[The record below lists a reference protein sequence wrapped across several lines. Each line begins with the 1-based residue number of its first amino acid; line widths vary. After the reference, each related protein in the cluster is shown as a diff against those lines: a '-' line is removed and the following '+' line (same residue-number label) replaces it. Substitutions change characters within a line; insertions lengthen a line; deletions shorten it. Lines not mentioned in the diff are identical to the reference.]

1 MKNTVNQDF
10 LPLNPKKLN
19 QLSQNPNAANISHGL
34 PVPDAIYARSDYPT
48 VSALLEAVEQ
58 DNSELDHWDKTS
70 HVFLL
75 PLLNHWQRS
84 GRPEIK
90 WPTLPGLPSADSG
103 ECILEAYLISTQI
116 PR

>member
-1 MKNTVNQDF
+1 M
-10 LPLNPKKLN
+10 PLNPKKLN
-19 QLSQNPNAANISHGL
+19 QLSQNPNAASISHGL
-34 PVPDAIYARSDYPT
+34 PVPDVIYARHDYPT

-58 DNSELDHWDKTS
+58 DNSELAHWEKTS

-75 PLLNHWQRS
+75 PLLNHWQQS

-90 WPTLPGLPSADSG
+90 WPTLPGLPLADSG